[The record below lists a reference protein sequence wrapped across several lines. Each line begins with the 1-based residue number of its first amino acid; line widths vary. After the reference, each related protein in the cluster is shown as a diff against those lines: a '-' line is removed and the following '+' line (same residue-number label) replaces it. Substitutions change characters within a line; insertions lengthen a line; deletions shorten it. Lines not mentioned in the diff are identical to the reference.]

1 MSLHWGLKHNRVN
14 KIQSVNE
21 EKRHHTRIEAGSLL
35 QSDWWA
41 ALSHLSHDTWWFPCF
56 VTLLPFFVLSLVSW
70 MSCYGGV
77 MLKSVERRHSFMVLQ
92 RHLSQPPC
100 LPLPQWWTKDSVS
113 PSTTDGSRR
122 TAATSGSSPAPPS
135 PLMPRMP
142 VRRTSFGS
150 TTSSGWWSQSLHLS
164 CIENARIKASL
175 GQKMIERSFYFQCKV
190 KQG

>member
-1 MSLHWGLKHNRVN
+1 MRRKDLRHALRLVVCSSLIDEQLSATCHMTPDDFPAL
-14 KIQSVNE
+14 
-21 EKRHHTRIEAGSLL
+21 SLCYL
-35 QSDWWA
+35 SWFCPWCPGWA
-41 ALSHLSHDTWWFPCF
+41 ATSAWCWKRWEE
-56 VTLLPFFVLSLVSW
+56 TLLHGFTATPFSTSVSASLS
-70 MSCYGGV
+70 
-77 MLKSVERRHSFMVLQ
+77 
-92 RHLSQPPC
+92 
-100 LPLPQWWTKDSVS
+100 QWWTKDSVS

-150 TTSSGWWSQSLHLS
+150 TTSSGWWSPSLHLS
-164 CIENARIKASL
+164 CIENARTKASL